1 MTFCMTCQKYD
12 FVICMTGMTMYKTCN
27 ISYVDSRGWSEY
39 LTWVILPHV
48 DVLKCFAWASWL
60 MWQSKISAKYSLDGH
75 LVGHL
80 NCHLV
85 SNLIGWKS
93 GSLFHVHMFLL
104 FTSKVPH
111 FWNFQ
116 PILSNIFF
124 VDQPTSPMPFHAAD
138 QPVCSLCL
146 ISRRDSMMGR
156 RIVKNNLNN
165 CFIMVS
171 LTYN

>member
-1 MTFCMTCQKYD
+1 MDGLNTSRELFYRMGMFKNVLHEPHGSCDSLKYLP
-12 FVICMTGMTMYKTCN
+12 N
-27 ISYVDSRGWSEY
+27 IPY
-39 LTWVILPHV
+39 L
-48 DVLKCFAWASWL
+48 S
-60 MWQSKISAKYSLDGH
+60 H
-75 LVGHL
+75 LVGYL

-93 GSLFHVHMFLL
+93 DSLFHVHMFLL
-104 FTSKVPH
+104 FTSKVQH

-124 VDQPTSPMPFHAAD
+124 VDQPTSPMPFHATD